1 MNDVDIEKNEFKEIL
16 IKLQTSKFRKS
27 FHLRKKEL
35 QYTNEKGINEIENHA
50 KQFIIERIASKDPK
64 NDGKQTP
71 MKNHP
76 VFIAQHATATCCRSC
91 LEKWHKISKGI
102 ILNEK
107 QIKYITEL
115 IMIWIKIQIKYNIM
129 NERSLN
135 SNMKK

>member
-1 MNDVDIEKNEFKEIL
+1 
-16 IKLQTSKFRKS
+16 
-27 FHLRKKEL
+27 
-35 QYTNEKGINEIENHA
+35 
-50 KQFIIERIASKDPK
+50 
-64 NDGKQTP
+64 

-91 LEKWHKISKGI
+91 LEKWHKISKGT

-107 QIKYITEL
+107 KIKYITEL